1 MPKCPHC
8 ARSFDGSHAL
18 KIHIGRTHKS
28 EAPAASDPGPGRRR
42 GRPPGRRPGR
52 PPAGAADL
60 TTVSTAALLGE
71 LRRRAEMFDRIKS
84 LTDGM

>member
-8 ARSFDGSHAL
+8 ARSFDGGHAL

-28 EAPAASDPGPGRRR
+28 EAPAASKPVPGRRR
-42 GRPPGRRPGR
+42 GRPPGRPS
-52 PPAGAADL
+52 AGTAEL
-60 TTVSTAALLGE
+60 NSVSTAALLAE
-71 LRRRAEMFDRIKS
+71 LRRRAEMFDRLKS

>member
-28 EAPAASDPGPGRRR
+28 EAPAASDPPRRR
-42 GRPPGRRPGR
+42 GRPPGRPS
-52 PPAGAADL
+52 AGAADL
-60 TTVSTAALLGE
+60 SAVSTAALLGE
-71 LRRRAEMFDRIKS
+71 LRRRADMFDRIKS

>member
-28 EAPAASDPGPGRRR
+28 AAPAASNPGRRR

-52 PPAGAADL
+52 PSAGAANL
-60 TTVSTAALLGE
+60 SAVSTAALLGE
-71 LRRRAEMFDRIKS
+71 LRRRADMFDRIKS